1 MFSLASSLATP
12 SPPPSPSLL
21 RPAALLHPRAHPP
34 EHFLAL
40 PSAALFLLGLV
51 SLLVAALMS
60 LFLVPFVL
68 GETTVDHL
76 LARVDGTKD
85 PSASAGG
92 APQAKQSSRPPRPLT
107 SEASAR
113 RYAEAR
119 RKAPKP
125 PTDLV

>member
-40 PSAALFLLGLV
+40 PSAVLFLLGLV
-51 SLLVAALMS
+51 SLLGAALIS
-60 LFLVPFVL
+60 LFLVPFVI
-68 GETTVDHL
+68 GETAFDHL
-76 LARVDGTKD
+76 QTWVDGIKD
-85 PSASAGG
+85 ASASAGG